1 VRVGWGNSS
10 QRTEIKMDMEGG
22 KKLGIY
28 EKPRVTVVHRAR
40 GPLRTP
46 ADVELDR
53 AMRALFYG
61 ARDQRGR
68 AVNKNFRNVARGAT
82 HPWRALIRR
91 FHEAKRARNAAH
103 NYPLM
108 KQAVRELD
116 RYVDALFGREL
127 YTTGDF
133 SGLA

>member
-1 VRVGWGNSS
+1 
-10 QRTEIKMDMEGG
+10 METQGG
-22 KKLGIY
+22 KKLGSY
-28 EKPRVTVVHRAR
+28 EKPKVTVMHRA
-40 GPLRTP
+40 GQPLRTP

-53 AMRALFYG
+53 AMRALFYN

-91 FHEAKRARNAAH
+91 FREAKRARNAQR

-108 KQAVRELD
+108 KEMVRELD
-116 RYVDALFGREL
+116 RYVDVLFGREID
-127 YTTGDF
+127 TTGDF
-133 SGLA
+133 PTMA